1 MNSSAPTYDLTQL
14 VRWLPIAIAATL
26 LGLLFWAD
34 PLVLLIGVA
43 ALLLAGSTV
52 SERNSLA
59 VLILMLPFHRAGLG
73 LDIGSGFGV
82 FDFYAIWFLLLYFWR
97 GLIVGAFRIERHPVI
112 LLGFVMLISFVP
124 SMINATEMKWVWR
137 GLAQI
142 LLGVLVM
149 GAVYDVL
156 ARRNSEKFIIGLL
169 RGLIA
174 VSALFTVQGIVLSL
188 QYQTMMGMAGG
199 RTYNILFGDPNYYA
213 CYLLVVMSF
222 SLAFATV
229 ERNRRW
235 KRVMAFFSLLFF
247 SGIILTV
254 SRAGYL
260 ALMIIGAGFV
270 LYVWKYTGIK
280 RLLLSVLLISVGSVV
295 IVLFAT
301 NLGQNLMTLV
311 SVSDRVSGAVGGK
324 DPSVNQRTDI
334 QKVGWRMAQHTPLFG
349 IGFGN
354 FEIVFGRFR
363 ENTLHTHPSE
373 ACHNTY
379 LKLLAE
385 TGIVGFLCAMLFYGA
400 LMRTLWTSFRRSRD
414 DARRMLLFGCMMA
427 LMSYFLMSA
436 TLDQVY
442 EMHFWSLAGLTLA
455 YAAIAREQESANSS
469 RESSHSSEVR

>member
-1 MNSSAPTYDLTQL
+1 MNTTTHAYNLTPL
-14 VRWLPIAIAATL
+14 LLWFPAAIAVVL
-26 LGLLFWAD
+26 LGLMFWAD

-52 SERNSLA
+52 TERNSLA
-59 VLILMLPFHRAGLG
+59 ALILMLPFHRAGLG

-97 GLIVGAFRIERHPVI
+97 GLIVGSFRIERHPVI

-149 GAVYDVL
+149 GAVYDILV
-156 ARRNSEKFIIGLL
+156 RRNSEKLIIGLL
-169 RGLIA
+169 RGLMAI
-174 VSALFTVQGIVLSL
+174 SALFTVQGIVLSL
-188 QYQTMMGMAGG
+188 QYQTMMGLAGG

-260 ALMIIGAGFV
+260 ALLIIGAAFV
-270 LYVWKYTGIK
+270 VYIWRYTGIK
-280 RLLLSVLLISVGSVV
+280 RLLLSFLLVSVGSVV
-295 IVLFAT
+295 IVPFAT
-301 NLGQNLMTLV
+301 NLGQTLMTLV
-311 SVSDRVSGAVGGK
+311 PVSERVSGTVGGK
-324 DPSVNQRTDI
+324 DASVNQRTDI
-334 QKVGWRMAQHTPLFG
+334 QKVGWRMAQYTPLFG
-349 IGFGN
+349 VGFGN
-354 FEIVFGRFR
+354 FETVFGRFR

-400 LMRTLWTSFRRSRD
+400 LMSTLWKSFRRTT
-414 DARRMLLFGCMMA
+414 DASRRMLLFGCMMA

-455 YAAIAREQESANSS
+455 YATITRERAETRAESGATSA
-469 RESSHSSEVR
+469 VQAV